1 MVQEKRS
8 VLSTFGFVL
17 GILSIL
23 SLGIMTYG
31 YLTLILGV
39 VSIIL
44 NIIALV
50 EIKTNK
56 KKGKAFAVIGIVL
69 GIIAIFLALILYST
83 FGSILFG

>member
-8 VLSTFGFVL
+8 VLSTIGFVL

-56 KKGKAFAVIGIVL
+56 KKGKAFAIIGIVL